1 MSKREDV
8 VVKMYEIFITHTHT
22 HSSLLYVGLYAV
34 CNSKMDKERLCV
46 MERYSRVLV
55 HTAYSCRVLNFLQ
68 QSTHIFLDDF
78 LDYVRLLFYNFAFE
92 YDEEDYDDDDEMI
105 QILLLWLFALKNQ
118 SSTSHES

>member
-22 HSSLLYVGLYAV
+22 ILFCMLVYMLYAIR
-34 CNSKMDKERLCV
+34 KWIKRGCV

-68 QSTHIFLDDF
+68 QSTHIFSDDF